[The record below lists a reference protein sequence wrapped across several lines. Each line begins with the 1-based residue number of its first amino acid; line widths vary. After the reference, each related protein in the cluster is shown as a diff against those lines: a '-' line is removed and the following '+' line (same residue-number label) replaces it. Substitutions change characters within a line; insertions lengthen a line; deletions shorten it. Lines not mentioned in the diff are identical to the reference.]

1 GAVPPIHCLR
11 LLSNVYV
18 IPAIYA
24 EARAVFT
31 HTAPTGT
38 YRGAGRPEAT
48 YLVERLI
55 EGAARSMGVD
65 PVALRRRNL
74 IAPAAMP
81 YKTHSDITYDVGEF
95 EIVLDKALALADRG
109 GFAARR
115 AASERCGRR
124 RGLGIGHYVELSAL
138 FNERMGLR
146 VESDGSVVIASGTF
160 SHGQGHETTYA
171 QIVSDW
177 LGVPIDRIRLEQGDT
192 AAVPYGRGTFA
203 ARSLTVAVPALRAAA
218 DEIIAKG
225 KRFAAQ
231 LLEASE
237 ADIEFADAAFGVAG
251 TDRRIPLAAVA
262 RASQAPAGPL
272 AAIGPI
278 GLEGV
283 GTAQSAE
290 NYPNGCH
297 VCEVEVD
304 VETGAVEVKRF
315 AAIDDVG
322 VAVNPMLVDGQVHG
336 GIAQGLGQALMEE
349 VAYDRATG
357 QLLTGSFLD
366 YAMPRASDFPRFDV
380 ALHEVPT
387 KSNPLGV
394 KGAGEAGCVGA
405 PAAAVNAI
413 LDALAPLGVTHIE
426 MPATPERVWRAI
438 RAANGAA

>member
-1 GAVPPIHCLR
+1 
-11 LLSNVYV
+11 
-18 IPAIYA
+18 
-24 EARAVFT
+24 
-31 HTAPTGT
+31 
-38 YRGAGRPEAT
+38 
-48 YLVERLI
+48 
-55 EGAARSMGVD
+55 
-65 PVALRRRNL
+65 
-74 IAPAAMP
+74 
-81 YKTHSDITYDVGEF
+81 
-95 EIVLDKALALADRG
+95 
-109 GFAARR
+109 
-115 AASERCGRR
+115 
-124 RGLGIGHYVELSAL
+124 VELSAL

-146 VESDGSVVIASGTF
+146 VEFDGSVVIQSGTV

-177 LGVPIDRIRLEQGDT
+177 LGVPIDKVRLEQGDT
-192 AAVPYGRGTFA
+192 GSVPYGRGTFA
-203 ARSLTVAVPALRAAA
+203 ARSLTVAVPALRIAA

-225 KRFAAQ
+225 KRFAAH
-231 LLEASE
+231 LLEAAE
-237 ADIEFADAAFGVAG
+237 ADIEFVGGAFGVAG
-251 TDRRIPLAAVA
+251 TDRRIPLAAIA
-262 RASQAPAGPL
+262 RASHAPAGPL

-283 GTAQSAE
+283 GAAPSAE

-304 VETGAVEVKRF
+304 AETGAVEVARF
-315 AAIDDVG
+315 SAIDDVG

-336 GIAQGLGQALMEE
+336 GIAQGLGQALLEE

-366 YAMPRASDFPRFDV
+366 YAMPRASDFPPFDV

-387 KSNPLGV
+387 KTNPLGV

-405 PAAAVNAI
+405 PAAAINAI

-438 RAANGAA
+438 CAAGNGVS